1 MVEPLRKRHANG
13 SLYQRRAKVERE
25 LEELEK
31 LTLPKILA
39 RARAGEHS
47 AKAIVSSEAL
57 VYLLR
62 QAARTDGSH
71 GAGVDGL
78 VSILMERAER
88 MLRRHISGA
97 FDEFQR
103 EEICREVMDG
113 LVDDIT
119 DTGDRGDYAEVNFND
134 WLEHNRADAC
144 RKELRKAKRTERLG
158 DEVDDLGEDD
168 DTPPGTR
175 EQSKDPASA
184 EPTPE
189 AAAALA
195 EAREKAR
202 LPHRIEASEF
212 SPEDQYRIASTV
224 KQANL
229 EPNVLDA
236 FLLHHYWDVPID
248 SKEPDK
254 HTLRKHF
261 GVSEKTVRNW
271 LRRAEEAFAKLRGET
286 DEREKDEGNG
296 PELGAVGI
304 PR

>member
-13 SLYQRRAKVERE
+13 SLYQRRANVERE

-31 LTLPKILA
+31 LTLPQILA

-47 AKAIVSSEAL
+47 GNTTVSSEAL
-57 VYLLR
+57 VYFLR
-62 QAARTDGSH
+62 HEARTGGSH

-88 MLRRHISGA
+88 TLRRHISDA

-103 EEICREVMDG
+103 EEICGEVMDG

-134 WLEHNRADAC
+134 WLAHNRDDAC
-144 RKELRKAKRTERLG
+144 RKALRRAKRSERLG
-158 DEVDDLGEDD
+158 DEVDDLAEVDD
-168 DTPPGTR
+168 ALPGRR
-175 EQSKDPASA
+175 EEPKHPASA

-189 AAAALA
+189 AGAALA

-202 LPHRIEASEF
+202 LPHQIEAGEF
-212 SPEDQYRIASTV
+212 SPEDQYRIAAAV

-229 EPNVLDA
+229 DPNVLEA

-248 SKEPDK
+248 SKEPEK

-271 LRRAEEAFAKLRGET
+271 LRRAEEAFAKLKGET
-286 DEREKDEGNG
+286 DERKKDEGNG
-296 PELGAVGI
+296 PELGAAGI

>member
-1 MVEPLRKRHANG
+1 MVEPLRKRHGNG

-31 LTLPKILA
+31 LTLPQILE

-47 AKAIVSSEAL
+47 GKATVSSEAL
-57 VYLLR
+57 VYFLR
-62 QAARTDGSH
+62 RAARTSGSH

-78 VSILMERAER
+78 VSILMDRAER
-88 MLRRHISGA
+88 TLRRHISGA

-134 WLEHNRADAC
+134 WLEHNRDDAC
-144 RKELRKAKRTERLG
+144 RKELRRAKRTERLG

-168 DTPPGTR
+168 DAPPGPR
-175 EQSKDPASA
+175 EQAKGPEGV

-189 AAAALA
+189 AGAALA
-195 EAREKAR
+195 EARENAR
-202 LPHRIEASEF
+202 LPHQIEAGEF
-212 SPEDQYRIASTV
+212 SPEDQYRIAAAV

-229 EPNVLDA
+229 DPNVLEA
-236 FLLHHYWDVPID
+236 FLLHYYWDVPID
-248 SKEPDK
+248 SKEADK

-261 GVSEKTVRNW
+261 GVSEKTIRNW

-286 DEREKDEGNG
+286 DGRKKDEGNG
-296 PELGAVGI
+296 SELGAAGI

>member
-13 SLYQRRAKVERE
+13 SLYQRRAKVEKE
-25 LEELEK
+25 LQELEK
-31 LTLPKILA
+31 VTLPQILA
-39 RARAGEHS
+39 RARAGEQ
-47 AKAIVSSEAL
+47 AGKETVTSEAL
-57 VYLLR
+57 VYFLR
-62 QAARTDGSH
+62 RAARARGSH
-71 GAGVDGL
+71 GPGIDGL
-78 VSILMERAER
+78 VSILMERVER
-88 MLRRHISGA
+88 MLRRHISAA

-134 WLEHNRADAC
+134 WLEHNRDDAC
-144 RKELRKAKRTERLG
+144 RKALRKAKRIERLG
-158 DEVDDLGEDD
+158 DEVDDLAEDD
-168 DTPPGTR
+168 EAPPGR
-175 EQSKDPASA
+175 KEEPKYPANA
-184 EPTPE
+184 EPAPE
-189 AAAALA
+189 AGAALA

-202 LPHRIEASEF
+202 LPHQIEAGEF
-212 SPEDQYRIASTV
+212 SPEDQYRIAAAV

-229 EPNVLDA
+229 DPNILEA

-271 LRRAEEAFAKLRGET
+271 LRRAEQAFAKLKGET
-286 DEREKDEGNG
+286 DERKKDEGNG
-296 PELGAVGI
+296 PELGAA
-304 PR
+304 